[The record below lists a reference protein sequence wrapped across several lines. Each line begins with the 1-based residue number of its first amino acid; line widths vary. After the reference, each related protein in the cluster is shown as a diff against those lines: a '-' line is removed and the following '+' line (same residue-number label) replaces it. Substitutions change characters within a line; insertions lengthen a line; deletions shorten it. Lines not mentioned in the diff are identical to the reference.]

1 MRIDFVTK
9 ITIFDL
15 VNEIKAVPP
24 DQSQS
29 THLFIIF
36 YSIRPP
42 PGLLPLLGP
51 LERYMMPTLDAYLLV
66 SSRAGADLGRMPA
79 NFYYLTRVKTGIL
92 YLKNRLRF
100 NIPLNI

>member
-42 PGLLPLLGP
+42 P
-51 LERYMMPTLDAYLLV
+51 LERYMMPTLDSALL
-66 SSRAGADLGRMPA
+66 M
-79 NFYYLTRVKTGIL
+79 
-92 YLKNRLRF
+92 
-100 NIPLNI
+100 